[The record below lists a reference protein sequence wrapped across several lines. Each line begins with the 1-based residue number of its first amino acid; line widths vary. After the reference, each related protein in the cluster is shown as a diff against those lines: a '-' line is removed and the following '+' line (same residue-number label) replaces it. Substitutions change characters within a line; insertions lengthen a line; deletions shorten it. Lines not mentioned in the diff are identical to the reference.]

1 MKVSNDLCTFVFAM
15 KLSSNPKI
23 IISRTDNIGD
33 VVLTLPL
40 ARALKQKYPDS
51 EILFLG
57 KRYIKPLID
66 CCININ
72 QFVDWDTLSAMPEEE
87 STFFFKNIGAE
98 VIIHVFPRPEI
109 ARMAYKAGIKY
120 RIGTSH
126 RFYNWLYCN
135 KRVDFTRKNSP
146 LHEAQLNFKLAE
158 PLAIKDIPSLAEL
171 GNSFGLTKIPPLND
185 EWKKLIDPHKFNLV
199 IHPLS
204 RGSARNWDWKN
215 YNKLIEI
222 LPAGKYKIFVTGTG
236 EESAAI
242 TENILLYHPAVTDL
256 TGKLDFT
263 QLIAFIANV
272 DGLVAA
278 STGPLHMAA
287 ALGKKTVGLYPS
299 IRPMHPGRW
308 APLGPNAKCLAL
320 SKDCTDCKNGSHC
333 TCINSITAE
342 QVKELLG

>member
-1 MKVSNDLCTFVFAM
+1 M
-15 KLSSNPKI
+15 KLSDKPKI

-40 ARALKQKYPDS
+40 AKGLKEKYPNA
-51 EILFLG
+51 EILFLA

-66 CCININ
+66 CCEHID
-72 QFVDWDTLSAMPEEE
+72 QFIDWDTLSAMPEDE
-87 STFFFKNIGAE
+87 SIFFLKNIGAE
-98 VIIHVFPRPEI
+98 VVIHVYPRPEI
-109 ARMAYKAGIKY
+109 ARIAYKAGIKY

-158 PLAIKDIPSLAEL
+158 PLGINETPTLIGL
-171 GNSFGLTKIPPLND
+171 GNSYGLTKIPSLNE
-185 EWKKLIDPHKFNLV
+185 EWKKLIDPNKFNLI

-215 YNKLIEI
+215 YNRLIEI
-222 LPAGKYKIFVTGTG
+222 LPKDKYKIFVTGT
-236 EESAAI
+236 EAESALI
-242 TENILLYHPAVTDL
+242 TENILLFHPEVTDL
-256 TGKLDFT
+256 TGKLDFA
-263 QLIAFIANV
+263 QLIAFVANI

-278 STGPLHMAA
+278 STGPLHIAA

-308 APLGPNAKCLAL
+308 APLGPKAKCLAL
-320 SKDCTDCKNGSHC
+320 TKDCVDCKKGGAC

-342 QVKELLG
+342 QVKSLLVQ

>member
-1 MKVSNDLCTFVFAM
+1 M

-40 ARALKQKYPDS
+40 AQALKDKYPEA

-57 KRYIKPLID
+57 KKYIKPLID
-66 CCININ
+66 CCNNID
-72 QFVDWDTLSAMPEEE
+72 QFVDWDTLSAMPEDK
-87 STFFFKNIGAE
+87 STFFLKNIGAE

-109 ARMAYKAGIKY
+109 ARMAYKAEINY

-146 LHEAQLNFKLAE
+146 LHEAQLNFKLVE
-158 PLAIKDIPSLAEL
+158 PLGITTIPSLVEL
-171 GNSFGLTKIPPLND
+171 GNRYGLMKIPLLNE
-185 EWKKLIDPHKFNLV
+185 EWKKLIDPNKFNLI

-222 LPAGKYKIFVTGTG
+222 LPQDKFKIFITGT
-236 EESAAI
+236 ESESAPI
-242 TENILLYHPAVTDL
+242 TENILLYHPEVTDL

-263 QLIAFIANV
+263 QLIAFITNAN
-272 DGLVAA
+272 GLVAA
-278 STGPLHMAA
+278 STGPLHIAA
-287 ALGKKTVGLYPS
+287 ALGKKVVGLYPS

-320 SKDCTDCKNGSHC
+320 SKDCVDCKNGSHC

-342 QVKELLG
+342 QVKGLLQVDKSLTF

>member
-1 MKVSNDLCTFVFAM
+1 M
-15 KLSSNPKI
+15 KLSANPKI

-40 ARALKQKYPDS
+40 AAYLKEKYPES

-57 KRYIKPLID
+57 KKYIKPLID
-66 CCININ
+66 CCEKID
-72 QFVDWDTLSAMPEEE
+72 QFIDWDTLSAMPEDE

-109 ARMAYKAGIKY
+109 ARMAYKAGIRY

-135 KRVDFTRKNSP
+135 RRVDFTRKNSS

-158 PLAIKDIPSLAEL
+158 PLGIKDIPSLLEL
-171 GNSFGLTKIPPLND
+171 GESYGLKRIPALNE
-185 EWKKLIDPHKFNLV
+185 EWKKLIDPNKFNLI

-215 YNKLIEI
+215 YNHLIEI
-222 LPAGKYKIFVTGTG
+222 LPADKFKIFITGT
-236 EESAAI
+236 EAESPAI
-242 TENILLYHPAVTDL
+242 AENVLLYHPEVTDL

-263 QLIAFIANV
+263 QLIAFIANT

-287 ALGKKTVGLYPS
+287 ALGKKAIGLYPS

-308 APLGPNAKCLAL
+308 APLGPNAKYLAL
-320 SKDCTDCKNGSHC
+320 NKECVDCKNGSHC
-333 TCINSITAE
+333 TCINTITAE
-342 QVKELLG
+342 QVNGLL